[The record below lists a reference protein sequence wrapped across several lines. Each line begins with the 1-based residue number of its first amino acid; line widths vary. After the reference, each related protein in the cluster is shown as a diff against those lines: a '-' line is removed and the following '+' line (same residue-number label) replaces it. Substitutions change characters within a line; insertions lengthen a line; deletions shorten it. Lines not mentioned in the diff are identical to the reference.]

1 MPLGD
6 WNLESGRRETDRQ
19 TDRFLLDSLCL
30 YVCVCVCV
38 VKTLV
43 LLLIGFFVDVERRF

>member
-1 MPLGD
+1 MIGI
-6 WNLESGRRETDRQ
+6 WKVLEERERA

-43 LLLIGFFVDVERRF
+43 LLLIGFVDVERKF